1 GTRPARSRPR
11 RPPGTRYD
19 GDRGR
24 KRVSGLLLAAALSI
38 LGVYASD
45 YAWLEYRI
53 GHDTAGQA
61 FGSVT
66 FYYATALKN
75 GRTEIFY
82 DQPQT
87 EICVQALFPH
97 AGYPPCWDAAR
108 SQGRIVLKEPLPLAV
123 RSARSASAQSR
134 AMRWARPPSRLPARA
149 EATGPSR

>member
-1 GTRPARSRPR
+1 
-11 RPPGTRYD
+11 
-19 GDRGR
+19 
-24 KRVSGLLLAAALSI
+24 VSGLLLAAALSI

-82 DQPQT
+82 DQLQT

-97 AGYPPCWDAAR
+97 AGYRPCWYAAR
-108 SQGRIVLKEPLPLAV
+108 SQVRMVLNEPLPLAV

-149 EATGPSR
+149 EATGPSRRR

>member
-1 GTRPARSRPR
+1 M
-11 RPPGTRYD
+11 
-19 GDRGR
+19 
-24 KRVSGLLLAAALSI
+24 SGLLLAVALSI

-66 FYYATALKN
+66 FYYATPLKN

-97 AGYPPCWDAAR
+97 AGYRPCWYAAK
-108 SQGRIVLKEPLPLAV
+108 SQVRMVWLKEPLAV
-123 RSARSASAQSR
+123 RSALSASARSP
-134 AMRWARPPSRLPARA
+134 ATRWVRPLSRLPARA
-149 EATGPSR
+149 AASGPSRRR